1 MSNPIQFRYRHLS
14 GLHLVGFLA
23 VMLFVLITARF
34 PTILLWAGL
43 IVLVPLYVL
52 LMWRRIL
59 QRRERTAGPS
69 PGKMSG
75 PRPLAVKRE
84 ARCQRSLCRIEMV
97 RLFGDPPG

>member
-59 QRRERTAGPS
+59 QRRERTD
-69 PGKMSG
+69 
-75 PRPLAVKRE
+75 LAVVGTLSRNE
-84 ARCQRSLCRIEMV
+84 RNAARSKLKQIK
-97 RLFGDPPG
+97 